1 MSQGEPIVGEEKVYC
16 LSCNAQCPKTTT
28 FCPVCGAKNPLYIE
42 HKDRVT
48 AGLIAVMLGI
58 FGGHKFYLKKYKQG
72 VIYLFFFWTL
82 IPAVLGIIEGIRF
95 LTMSDAQFQLKY

>member
-1 MSQGEPIVGEEKVYC
+1 MSQGELATKEEKVYC
-16 LSCNAQCPKTTT
+16 LNCSAQFPRSSR
-28 FCPVCGAKNPLYIE
+28 FCPVCGARNLLYVD

-58 FGGHKFYLKKYKQG
+58 FGGHKFYLKEYGQG
-72 VIYLFFFWTL
+72 VIYLFFFWSI

-95 LTMSDAQFQLKY
+95 LTMSEALFQQKY